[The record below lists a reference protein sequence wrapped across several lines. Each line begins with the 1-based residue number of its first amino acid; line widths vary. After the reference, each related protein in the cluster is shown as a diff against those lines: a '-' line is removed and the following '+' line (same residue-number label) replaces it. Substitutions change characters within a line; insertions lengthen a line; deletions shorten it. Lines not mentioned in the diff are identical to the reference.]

1 VHILQKL
8 SLAALLVGAL
18 DPQAALAAQRS
29 GFGAPTGPVA
39 VVCKP
44 PFVLLGGRCAD
55 NPCPTGEYYSPIFK
69 QCVPIVAVH
78 KCSPGKVLKN
88 GVCVPA

>member
-1 VHILQKL
+1 MNILRKL
-8 SLAALLVGAL
+8 SLAALLLGAL
-18 DPQAALAAQRS
+18 ELHGAVAAQRS

-39 VVCKP
+39 IVCKP

-55 NPCPTGEYYSPIFK
+55 DPCPTGEHYSPNFK
-69 QCVPIVAVH
+69 QCVPTVAAH
-78 KCSPGKVLKN
+78 QCNPGKVLKN